1 MENSGTRNT
10 ATHQKQ
16 KFSSIKEEIEFR
28 VANRITTDEESRTP
42 GHYKYALLPRG
53 ASNPVWEK

>member
-1 MENSGTRNT
+1 MDPDLFT
-10 ATHQKQ
+10 ADTPMGKYQGLTEQ
-16 KFSSIKEEIEFR
+16 VFM
-28 VANRITTDEESRTP
+28 SRTP